1 MAEHSRLIQELKE
14 TLANALKV
22 QEAAQ
27 ATIASQNARVLQQEA
42 QITEAC
48 HMLYLHCIIRIG
60 CCLAHADFPHQSPHV
75 GC

>member
-14 TLANALKV
+14 TLANALEK

-27 ATIASQNARVLQQEA
+27 ATIASQNTRILQQEA
-42 QITEAC
+42 QIKEVC
-48 HMLYLHCIIRIG
+48 HTLYLHCVRIG
-60 CCLAHADFPHQSPHV
+60 CCLAHAEVPQENPLV